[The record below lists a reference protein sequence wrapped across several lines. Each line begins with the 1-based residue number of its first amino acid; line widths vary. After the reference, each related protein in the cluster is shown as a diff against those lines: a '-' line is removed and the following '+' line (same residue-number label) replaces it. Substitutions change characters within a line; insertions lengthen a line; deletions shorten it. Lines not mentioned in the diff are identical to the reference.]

1 MTKFILEVQ
10 EGKTNCS
17 DCPFACHDC
26 YGSTSCGDTIF
37 DEIDCSKF
45 DLTTIKIVKI
55 KDE

>member
-1 MTKFILEVQ
+1 MAKFILEVQ
-10 EGKTNCS
+10 EGKTKCS

-26 YGSTSCGDTIF
+26 YGCTSCGDTIF
-37 DEIDCSKF
+37 DEIDCSKL